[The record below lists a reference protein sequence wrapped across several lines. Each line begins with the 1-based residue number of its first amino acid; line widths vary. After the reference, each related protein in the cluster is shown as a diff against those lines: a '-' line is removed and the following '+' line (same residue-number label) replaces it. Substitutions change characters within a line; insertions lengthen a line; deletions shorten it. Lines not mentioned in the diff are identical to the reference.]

1 MSVATQQPI
10 VKKKMIVKKLP
21 YELVISEEPLLI
33 IQTEEPSKKKIQT
46 EDLGKQFEM
55 AICLL
60 YGIPFV
66 GKYNYSMEKPKK
78 IKDRLYLFAAE
89 FPHKLKHTAENGGQ
103 YDFTGIEDSSI
114 KLSAKTTKK
123 DNKVCPQVI
132 GQPTKKSFCAFF
144 GIDLSYSLEQI
155 KSYIVENVVSML
167 DIYFGFTFDCP
178 VLFYNEKNDTVQL
191 IKLVKKIDWSEK
203 SIEFSHIKN
212 HKDWNESSSISVDG
226 VTIGEFQ
233 IHNHRNNI
241 KFRWAFVK
249 LLTKFPESFEIVNL

>member
-1 MSVATQQPI
+1 M
-10 VKKKMIVKKLP
+10 
-21 YELVISEEPLLI
+21 
-33 IQTEEPSKKKIQT
+33 
-46 EDLGKQFEM
+46 
-55 AICLL
+55 
-60 YGIPFV
+60 
-66 GKYNYSMEKPKK
+66 
-78 IKDRLYLFAAE
+78 
-89 FPHKLKHTAENGGQ
+89 
-103 YDFTGIEDSSI
+103 
-114 KLSAKTTKK
+114 
-123 DNKVCPQVI
+123 CPQVI